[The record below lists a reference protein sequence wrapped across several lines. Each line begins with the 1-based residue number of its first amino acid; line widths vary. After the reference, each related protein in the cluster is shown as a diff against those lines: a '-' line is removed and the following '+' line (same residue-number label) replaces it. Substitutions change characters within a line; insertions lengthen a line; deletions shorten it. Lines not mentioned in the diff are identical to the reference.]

1 MAAIY
6 AAIYQFTL
14 YGLEKAFNHGIVPTI
29 PLSTHAAQHVVFPKR
44 GLKHLAGVLASP
56 VTVVNETRRRVP
68 PAHRHMER
76 TQRQFCGHGTV
87 HRPAHNRSGKQIH
100 GHGQIQPAF
109 LCRDVGDVAGPSRIR
124 CLRRKISVQQVWSHW
139 KNMLAVCGFDELA
152 TGFTV
157 QTKVTHQSSDSPDTV
172 VMTPGRQFS
181 LNPGR
186 SIAPLVL
193 MVDIFNEQFEMLIP
207 RFSR

>member
-1 MAAIY
+1 MPPFAVVVHLHVLKNCLPGLLMAAIY

-14 YGLEKAFNHGIVPTI
+14 YGLEKAFNHGVVPTI

-87 HRPAHNRSGKQIH
+87 H
-100 GHGQIQPAF
+100 
-109 LCRDVGDVAGPSRIR
+109 
-124 CLRRKISVQQVWSHW
+124 
-139 KNMLAVCGFDELA
+139 
-152 TGFTV
+152 
-157 QTKVTHQSSDSPDTV
+157 
-172 VMTPGRQFS
+172 
-181 LNPGR
+181 
-186 SIAPLVL
+186 
-193 MVDIFNEQFEMLIP
+193 
-207 RFSR
+207 